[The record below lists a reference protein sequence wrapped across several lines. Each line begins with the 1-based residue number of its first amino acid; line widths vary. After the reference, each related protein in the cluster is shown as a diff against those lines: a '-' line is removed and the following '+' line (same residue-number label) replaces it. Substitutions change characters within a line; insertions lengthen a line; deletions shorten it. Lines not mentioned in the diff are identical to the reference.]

1 MALNRKLLGAA
12 AFSLAL
18 AGGGVAGAMLGTPS
32 LSGAQDDT
40 TETTTAP
47 EPPGGR
53 FFGPR
58 GEALATAAEVL
69 GVSEADLRAA
79 LADGKSIADVAEEQG
94 VDVQTVIDALVA
106 QATERLNEIEA
117 ALPEHMTDLVNRTGW
132 GEHRPGGPGHHGPGL
147 EAAAEAIGI
156 SVEDLRTALAD
167 GSTLAEVAEANG
179 VDVDTLI
186 RALVAEATERL
197 DEAVENGRLDAD
209 EAEEIKADLVER
221 ITARVNGEGPGPV
234 RGPGP
239 MGGGPGRH
247 GGFGPGPLPQDEE
260 S

>member
-1 MALNRKLLGAA
+1 MTLNRKLLGAA

-18 AGGGVAGAMLGTPS
+18 AGGGVAGAVLGTPS

-40 TETTTAP
+40 TETTTAT

-69 GVSEADLRAA
+69 GMSEADLREA
-79 LADGKSIADVAEEQG
+79 LTDGKSIADVAGEQG
-94 VDVQTVIDALVA
+94 VDVQAVIDALVA
-106 QATERLNEIEA
+106 EATERLEEIEA

-147 EAAAEAIGI
+147 DAAAEAIGI
-156 SVEDLRTALAD
+156 SVDDLRAALQD
-167 GSTLAEVAEANG
+167 GSTLADVAEANG
-179 VDVDTLI
+179 VEVDALI
-186 RALVAEATERL
+186 QALVAEATTHI
-197 DEAVENGRLDAD
+197 DEAVADGRLDAD
-209 EAEEIKADLVER
+209 RAAALEADLVER
-221 ITARVNGEGPGPV
+221 ITAHVNGD
-234 RGPGP
+234 GPGP
-239 MGGGPGRH
+239 MGGRGPGHR
-247 GGFGPGPLPQDEE
+247 GGFGPGPLPQDAE